1 MVDRPTVGGL
11 YQRGADALRSSR
23 AQLPA
28 GLDAPR
34 SSAMPKVTIQAPHPG
49 FTVPAGQQLTVR
61 GFATGTGGAE
71 PVLIDSVTVAVDGG
85 AAVGATLT
93 VVAHQQLP
101 RVRFTATV
109 TVPDAPGSHTA
120 TAVALDD
127 NGQHASASVAVLR
140 DVTVAIPPPAILIDL
155 EPPVPV
161 PTEDPTVKAL
171 VICMQQ
177 ALSAQ
182 ATVLAGSGKLLAGP
196 NVLATHD
203 AAGVPIL
210 RLGIWLV
217 DAAFPVVAPMPPQL
231 PLPRLS
237 DVQAEVGF
245 ALVGPLPRGHRTG
258 VTDTPF
264 GVRVP
269 VSTLQSLID
278 IAVAQTG
285 DDRVQS
291 VSVAVTEPAGVTTV
305 IRGRHLGI
313 GFEIDV
319 AETLSTAAVPGAEP
333 PQSVPHVDAQHSSS
347 LGLLE
352 WLLGALL
359 PILGGALVI
368 GSVKLAEAA
377 DDVPGVVTALTA
389 GLPARVPVR
398 NTSLPPAAAG
408 LFDFPQIVLD
418 WTAFGVADGAVQ
430 GAGDALLDGR
440 DQAGVQL
447 SIGGPDSVQIPVGEF
462 DVDLAYRLRL
472 AGIRPDDDRVAW
484 QLHTPFSA
492 TTDDTASSGALAEG
506 AGIDVDFVLPPHAT
520 SGTFTITASAVETC
534 ATDATKTLSAA
545 TSVLVHVRRPAH
557 APV

>member
-1 MVDRPTVGGL
+1 
-11 YQRGADALRSSR
+11 
-23 AQLPA
+23 
-28 GLDAPR
+28 
-34 SSAMPKVTIQAPHPG
+34 MPKVTIQAPHPG

-161 PTEDPTVKAL
+161 PTEDPAVKAL
-171 VICMQQ
+171 VSSMQQ

-217 DAAFPVVAPMPPQL
+217 DAAFPVVAPMP
-231 PLPRLS
+231 
-237 DVQAEVGF
+237 
-245 ALVGPLPRGHRTG
+245 
-258 VTDTPF
+258 PF

-430 GAGDALLDGR
+430 GAGDALLDVR